1 MLIEISTEPHI
12 HGRRSLIER
21 VYSLVEASVGRHAGR
36 VNRVLVHLGE
46 EGSSAEHAADA
57 DHVRCAI
64 EVRLSGRSPRGVS
77 HHARKI
83 EDAVAGAVSKL
94 ARTVERTVG
103 ITATAR

>member
-12 HGRRSLIER
+12 QGQRPLIER
-21 VYSLVEASVGRHAGR
+21 VYAMVEASVGRHAGR
-36 VNRVLVHLGE
+36 VSRVLVHLGE
-46 EGSSAEHAADA
+46 DQDSAELPSNP

-83 EDAVAGAVSKL
+83 EDAVSGAVSKL
-94 ARTVERTVG
+94 SRTIERAVG
-103 ITATAR
+103 ITATAH